1 VSATAVTVKKRYIKT
16 AMICDDIVFL
26 FCNYVNYSDIFIKLI
41 DGYNYAMELIK
52 QLNSGVKY
60 MLLAS
65 FIFAIM
71 GAFAKLASEHMSSLE
86 VVFFRNIFGIVLIG
100 YTVYKNPMTHKG
112 GKPFLLLFRGLMG
125 FFALLAYFY
134 NIANIPLGDAVT
146 FSKTAPIFTA
156 VFAWLFLNEKLSFSA
171 WFAVFMGFG
180 GILLITQPSGIG
192 FTKYDVL
199 GIFSG
204 VGAALAYTSI
214 RELRNY
220 YDTRAIVLS
229 FTLVGTIGP
238 VILFILSKY
247 FYMSELDF
255 MMGEFVMPRGVV
267 WIYVIS
273 LGVLGTLS
281 QYYMTKAYGE
291 TKAGIVGAVSYTNIV
306 FAILVGL
313 LLGDSLP
320 NFITT
325 CGIILIIFA
334 GIIVARAK

>member
-1 VSATAVTVKKRYIKT
+1 MKQ
-16 AMICDDIVFL
+16 
-26 FCNYVNYSDIFIKLI
+26 
-41 DGYNYAMELIK
+41 IK

-86 VVFFRNIFGIVLIG
+86 VVFFRNIFGVVIIG
-100 YTVYKNPMTHKG
+100 YAVYKKPMMHQG
-112 GKPFLLLFRGLMG
+112 GKPFLLFFRGMMG
-125 FFALLAYFY
+125 FSALLAYFY

-156 VFAWLFLNEKLSFSA
+156 IFAWFFLKEKLSFSA
-171 WFAVFMGFG
+171 WFAIFIGFG
-180 GILLITQPSGIG
+180 GILLITQPTGLG
-192 FTKYDVL
+192 FSKYDIL

-204 VGAALAYTSI
+204 VGAALAYTSV
-214 RELRNY
+214 RELRRY

-247 FYMSELDF
+247 FYISELDF
-255 MMGEFVMPRGVV
+255 MLGEFIMPSGVV
-267 WIYVIS
+267 WFYVVG

-281 QYYMTKAYGE
+281 QYFMTKAYGE
-291 TKAGIVGAVSYTNIV
+291 TKAGIVGAVSYSNIV

-313 LLGDSLP
+313 FLGDSLP
-320 NFITT
+320 GLITT
-325 CGIILIIFA
+325 CGIALIVLA
-334 GIIVARAK
+334 GIMVARSK